1 MGRIKTAQ
9 TKRYAREALSKYEKD
24 FTTDFE
30 HNKQVLNKVSEIQSK
45 KIRNTVAGYIVRLV
59 KNDKY

>member
-9 TKRYAREALSKYEKD
+9 IKRYAKEALSKYEKD
-24 FTTDFE
+24 FNTDFE
-30 HNKQVLNKVSEIQSK
+30 HNKQVLNKVSEVHSK
-45 KIRNTVAGYIVRLV
+45 KIRNTVAGYIARLV